1 VRDARAARR
10 GLLRIVAVLGLL
22 SLYPLAFPGSMNF
35 GFSLV
40 LFAALATSWDIIGGW
55 AGQLSLG
62 HAAFVG
68 FGAYASVL
76 LWVRWQVPLWWG
88 VPVSMAAGA
97 LLAAAWGYLTFRLRG
112 AYFSLSTIAIAEILR
127 VVATNWEGL
136 TGGPEG
142 ISVNDLPTP
151 FGLDLFDR
159 GVQFKLALALLALA
173 LLASW
178 RVSTS
183 RFGHRLEAVRE
194 DEDSSMALGVNPTRH
209 KMLAFATSASL
220 TVAGGALYAVHLSFF
235 EPHGVF
241 DLHLSVQLVL
251 MAIVGGMGT
260 VLGPTIGALV
270 LLTFQEVFRSAFQQA
285 NLLIYGVVIVLI
297 VRYAPDGLSGWF
309 AARWRRFRHGRRA
322 VGGLAQG

>member
-1 VRDARAARR
+1 MYSAGTPAR
-10 GLLRIVAVLGLL
+10 GLVRIGIVLLL
-22 SLYPLAFPGSMNF
+22 FALYPVVFPGSMNV

-40 LFAALATSWDIIGGW
+40 LFAALATSWDLIGGW

-76 LWVRWQVPLWWG
+76 LWLRLGVPLWWG
-88 VPVSMAAGA
+88 VPAAMAAGA
-97 LLAAAWGYLTFRLRG
+97 VLAVAWGSLTFRLRG

-127 VVATNWEGL
+127 VVATNWVDL

-142 ISVNDLPTP
+142 ISVNELPTP

-159 GVQFKLALALLALA
+159 RIQFALALALLAVA

-183 RFGHRLEAVRE
+183 RFGHRLEAIRE
-194 DEDSSMALGVNPTRH
+194 DQDSSMALGVNPARL
-209 KMLAFATSASL
+209 KVFAFAASAAL
-220 TVAGGALYAVHLSFF
+220 TVAGGALYALHLSFF

-251 MAIVGGMGT
+251 MAIVGGMGS
-260 VLGPTIGALV
+260 VLGPTLGAV
-270 LLTFQEVFRSAFQQA
+270 LLLTLQELFRNAFQQA
-285 NLLIYGVVIVLI
+285 SLFIYGVIIVLI
-297 VRYAPDGLSGWF
+297 VRYAPDGLSGWIG
-309 AARWRRFRHGRRA
+309 ARWRRIRNGRRP
-322 VGGLAQG
+322 VGELSQG

>member
-1 VRDARAARR
+1 VRDANAARR
-10 GLLRIVAVLGLL
+10 GFIRIVAVVGVLA
-22 SLYPLAFPGSMNF
+22 LYPLAFPGSMNF

-68 FGAYASVL
+68 LGAYASAL
-76 LWVRWQVPLWWG
+76 LWLRWQVPLWWG
-88 VPVSMAAGA
+88 VPAAMAAGA
-97 LLAAAWGYLTFRLRG
+97 LLATVWGYLTFRLRG

-127 VVATNWEGL
+127 VVATNWDL

-142 ISVNDLPTP
+142 ISVNELPTP

-159 GVQFKLALALLALA
+159 GVQFALALVLLALA

-183 RFGHRLEAVRE
+183 RFGHRLEAIRE

-209 KMLAFATSASL
+209 KVMAFAASASL

-235 EPHGVF
+235 EPQGMF
-241 DLHLSVQLVL
+241 DLHLSVQIVL

-270 LLTFQEVFRSAFQQA
+270 LLTCQELFRNAFQQA
-285 NLLIYGVVIVLI
+285 SLLIYGVIIVLI

-309 AARWRRFRHGRRA
+309 AATWRRFRHGRRA